1 MITLKKAVKA
11 LALMFAASLMML
23 SGIQARAAE
32 NNDTTITVLV
42 DRLKVREAPSTNSK
56 RIGTVTLG
64 ETHPCID
71 TVGDQWVA
79 IEYHG
84 KVAYVYGKYV
94 SINCMDPVVESTPD
108 LLETFS
114 EEGAIIKAVV
124 ETSVIK
130 ENPSGDTIVESLE
143 ITPEPAAPTEETPH
157 PTEETTEA
165 AKSVAEAVE
174 PEPAV
179 EPEQAAEPIEQAA
192 EPTESAAEPEP
203 AIEPEPA
210 AAPTEETPH
219 PTEETTE
226 AAKPV
231 AEAAEPEPAV
241 EPEPTEAAPEPT
253 EPTEQPTPVEDSYE
267 IKLLAALIQCEAVGE
282 SYVGQVAVGDV
293 VMNRVADPRF
303 PDSIVEVIYQPRQ
316 FSPIKTGKVERIL
329 ANGDINESCLQAARE
344 AYAGASVVDGCVS
357 FRRAGR
363 VNGMVIGHHV
373 FF

>member
-114 EEGAIIKAVV
+114 EEGAIIEAVV

-143 ITPEPAAPTEETPH
+143 ITPEPAAPTEETPQ

-165 AKSVAEAVE
+165 AKPVAEAVE
-174 PEPAV
+174 SEPAV

-192 EPTESAAEPEP
+192 EPEPAVEPEPAIEPEQAAAPTEETTEAAEPAVEPEP

-210 AAPTEETPH
+210 AA
-219 PTEETTE
+219 
-226 AAKPV
+226 
-231 AEAAEPEPAV
+231 
-241 EPEPTEAAPEPT
+241 PT

>member
-114 EEGAIIKAVV
+114 EEGAIIEAVV

-130 ENPSGDTIVESLE
+130 ENPS
-143 ITPEPAAPTEETPH
+143 A
-157 PTEETTEA
+157 
-165 AKSVAEAVE
+165 
-174 PEPAV
+174 
-179 EPEQAAEPIEQAA
+179 QQ
-192 EPTESAAEPEP
+192 
-203 AIEPEPA
+203 
-210 AAPTEETPH
+210 
-219 PTEETTE
+219 
-226 AAKPV
+226 
-231 AEAAEPEPAV
+231 
-241 EPEPTEAAPEPT
+241 
-253 EPTEQPTPVEDSYE
+253 
-267 IKLLAALIQCEAVGE
+267 
-282 SYVGQVAVGDV
+282 
-293 VMNRVADPRF
+293 
-303 PDSIVEVIYQPRQ
+303 
-316 FSPIKTGKVERIL
+316 
-329 ANGDINESCLQAARE
+329 
-344 AYAGASVVDGCVS
+344 
-357 FRRAGR
+357 
-363 VNGMVIGHHV
+363 
-373 FF
+373 

>member
-114 EEGAIIKAVV
+114 EEGAIIEAVV

-143 ITPEPAAPTEETPH
+143 ITPEPAAPTEET
-157 PTEETTEA
+157 
-165 AKSVAEAVE
+165 KSVAEAAE

-179 EPEQAAEPIEQAA
+179 EPEQAPEPIEQAA
-192 EPTESAAEPEP
+192 EPTEPAVEPEQAPEPIEQTAEPTESAA
-203 AIEPEPA
+203 
-210 AAPTEETPH
+210 
-219 PTEETTE
+219 
-226 AAKPV
+226 
-231 AEAAEPEPAV
+231 

>member
-114 EEGAIIKAVV
+114 EEGAIIEAVV

-143 ITPEPAAPTEETPH
+143 ITPEPAAP
-157 PTEETTEA
+157 TEA

-203 AIEPEPA
+203 AIEPEQA
-210 AAPTEETPH
+210 AA

-226 AAKPV
+226 AA
-231 AEAAEPEPAV
+231 EPAV
-241 EPEPTEAAPEPT
+241 EPEPAIEPEPAAAPT

>member
-114 EEGAIIKAVV
+114 EEGAIIEAVV

-143 ITPEPAAPTEETPH
+143 ITPEPAAPTEEPPQ

-165 AKSVAEAVE
+165 AEPVAEAAE

-179 EPEQAAEPIEQAA
+179 EPEQAAEPIEQTA

-203 AIEPEPA
+203 AVEPEPA
-210 AAPTEETPH
+210 AAPTEETP
-219 PTEETTE
+219 
-226 AAKPV
+226 
-231 AEAAEPEPAV
+231 EPA
-241 EPEPTEAAPEPT
+241 
-253 EPTEQPTPVEDSYE
+253 EPTEQPAPVEDSYE